1 MDNRHPFHF
10 LQVQGKHRDPPTL
23 ERSIWASHPVAR
35 WFQAELEHRM
45 LEALFRLEHA
55 TPDSAADI
63 GRAQGVIQGIR
74 IALDVI
80 STTRKTRDT
89 EE

>member
-1 MDNRHPFHF
+1 
-10 LQVQGKHRDPPTL
+10 
-23 ERSIWASHPVAR
+23 
-35 WFQAELEHRM
+35 M